1 VKGVTSADGAAH
13 HHCEWVVEEDG
24 TDAALGLRGGF
35 RFLAPERLIAEC
47 ANILWKKVQRGEI
60 LLEEAHLT
68 SRLLERSGTS
78 FGSMRGV
85 LEQATE
91 LAIVL
96 AHPAYDCVYPVA
108 ARQAQAQFVTA
119 DQRLL
124 RAISERAPADLA
136 RLCVSLSDLAGKGRH

>member
-96 AHPAYDCVYPVA
+96 AHPAYDCV
-108 ARQAQAQFVTA
+108 TA